1 MKGILTQLRADH
13 RRFRELSDRIEEQT
27 ECCQGGEDIDLELIE
42 GIVRDATGYS
52 NHLHHP
58 LEERL
63 FALIRGSDSSLDR
76 VLDQLE
82 DEHCRFA
89 VTADQLSAML
99 NGVLR
104 DEPVRRDRLV
114 AMCMD
119 YIDLFRR
126 HIELEEEVF
135 TRAERALTDEQWR
148 ALDDASGAGEG
159 AAAEGDAPDI
169 PMNPGA
175 SSSI

>member
-1 MKGILTQLRADH
+1 MTGVLAQLRTDH

-63 FALIRGSDSSLDR
+63 FALVRGCDSSLDR

-82 DEHCRFA
+82 DEHRRFA
-89 VTADQLSAML
+89 VTADRLSATL

-126 HIELEEEVF
+126 HIELEEDVF
-135 TRAERALTDEQWR
+135 ARAENALNDEQWR
-148 ALDDASGAGEG
+148 ELDDASRAGEV
-159 AAAEGDAPDI
+159 AAAEGDAPGILMD
-169 PMNPGA
+169 PGAA
-175 SSSI
+175 SSS